1 MQRGSELDGLAFV
14 ASPSQ
19 NCLPAPNRNLIA
31 LVIWPEVDY
40 HFYRLDSDGYFSHK
54 PGQTVARNVDNSGAM
69 IRDPRVADRGPYTE
83 FHCFMETSNNSVR
96 IM

>member
-1 MQRGSELDGLAFV
+1 MQRGSELDGLVFV

-54 PGQTVARNVDNSGAM
+54 PGQTAARNVDNSGAM